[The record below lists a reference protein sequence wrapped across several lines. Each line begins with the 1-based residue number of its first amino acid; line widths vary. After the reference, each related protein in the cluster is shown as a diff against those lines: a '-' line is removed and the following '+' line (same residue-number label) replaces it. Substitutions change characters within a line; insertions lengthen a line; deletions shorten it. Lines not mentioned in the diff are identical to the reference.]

1 MLGVEGYQPATPSPS
16 QERKNRCNY
25 EASPSAPGG
34 RDPGEVAVE
43 APGGGKK
50 KKGKRGLRDGT
61 RPVAASSTRLT
72 SLRGA
77 GAAAGML
84 SSFINSG
91 AQTARVR
98 RGRNLPGW
106 ICEPASSK
114 KERGKNK
121 ITHGSISP
129 GACKAHVRV
138 AGGQMSI
145 TAGDCKAQPHGF
157 KASYPTLP
165 LLLVCCLKAARR
177 LCRHWM
183 AANN

>member
-1 MLGVEGYQPATPSPS
+1 MKDIRLRHLPPPRREKIAVITKCRRLRLGEGTL
-16 QERKNRCNY
+16 
-25 EASPSAPGG
+25 G
-34 RDPGEVAVE
+34 RWQWRLRV
-43 APGGGKK
+43 GKK

-98 RGRNLPGW
+98 RGQNLPGW
-106 ICEPASSK
+106 ICEPAPSK

-121 ITHGSISP
+121 NTHGSISP

-165 LLLVCCLKAARR
+165 LLLVCCLIAARR
-177 LCRHWM
+177 LCRRWM

>member
-1 MLGVEGYQPATPSPS
+1 M
-16 QERKNRCNY
+16 
-25 EASPSAPGG
+25 G
-34 RDPGEVAVE
+34 RWQWRLRVGE
-43 APGGGKK
+43 KK

-106 ICEPASSK
+106 ICEPAPSK

-121 ITHGSISP
+121 NTHGSISP

-165 LLLVCCLKAARR
+165 LLLVCCLIAARR
-177 LCRHWM
+177 LCRRWM